1 MKILNFLRQVKNLF
15 EDPEG
20 RLLRI
25 EIDSRNLL
33 HNISQFH
40 QKFPEHQ
47 LAAVLKSNAYGHGL
61 KEIGSFLDNVDDIA
75 YFAVDSLMEAQLLR
89 QMGARKK
96 IIVLGYVAEKSLG
109 AIRKLKNIILV
120 ANSLAQAEI
129 LKNRINFPLEV
140 HLKIDTGMHR
150 HGLAILEL
158 ELAIKKLSENKK
170 IKING
175 LMTHLAAANNPEEKN
190 ISAQLGEWSVAVKIF
205 EKYFPKGVL
214 HFAATAGTRYLDK
227 AKSNLIRLGIGLYGH
242 ENRDDNAIMGL
253 KPVLS
258 LYAKIV
264 NIREI
269 SAGDGVGYNF
279 LFKADKNL
287 RIAVIP
293 CGYYE
298 AVPKALSNIGF
309 VYYKN
314 TPLRL
319 LGRTSMNLSIIDIS
333 SVKEPLRLETEIEV
347 ISNDPDKLNSAENY
361 AKIAKMAP
369 YEIYVHLAPT
379 IKRYIV

>member
-1 MKILNFLRQVKNLF
+1 MRVLNFLRQFKNLF
-15 EDPEG
+15 EDPEA

-25 EIDSRNLL
+25 EIDSHNLL
-33 HNISQFH
+33 HNISQFR
-40 QKFPEHQ
+40 QKFPKHQ

-61 KEIGSFLDNVDDIA
+61 KEIGSFLDDVDDVA
-75 YFAVDSLMEAQLLR
+75 YFAVDSLMEAQSLR
-89 QMGARKK
+89 QVGVRKK
-96 IIVLGYVAEKSLG
+96 IIILGYVAEKSLG

-120 ANSLAQAEI
+120 VNSWAQAEI
-129 LKNRINFPLEV
+129 LENRINFPLEV

-158 ELAIKKLSENKK
+158 EPAIKKLSENKK

-175 LMTHLAAANNPEEKN
+175 LMTHLAAANSPEEKN
-190 ISAQLGEWSVAVKIF
+190 TLAQLGEWSAAVKIF
-205 EKYFPKGVL
+205 EKYFPKGIL

-242 ENRDDNAIMGL
+242 ENRDDAAIMNL

-258 LYAKIV
+258 LFAKIV

-269 SAGDGVGYNF
+269 PRGEGVGYNF
-279 LFKADKNL
+279 LFQADKNM

-333 SVKEPLRLETEIEV
+333 SVKEPLGLETEIEV

>member
-1 MKILNFLRQVKNLF
+1 MKVLNFFRQFKNLL
-15 EDPEG
+15 EDPEA

-25 EIDSRNLL
+25 ELNSQNLL
-33 HNISQFH
+33 HNIFQFR
-40 QKFPEHQ
+40 QKFPKHQ

-61 KEIGSFLDNVDDIA
+61 REIGLFLDDVDDIG

-89 QMGARKK
+89 QVGVRKK
-96 IIVLGYVAEKSLG
+96 IIILGYVAEKSLG
-109 AIRKLKNIILV
+109 AVKKLKNTILV
-120 ANSLAQAEI
+120 VNSLAQAEI

-140 HLKIDTGMHR
+140 HLKVDTGMHR
-150 HGLAILEL
+150 QGLAILEL
-158 ELAIKKLSENKK
+158 ESAIKKLAENKK

-175 LMTHLAAANNPEEKN
+175 LMTHLADANSFEEKN
-190 ISAQLGEWSVAVKIF
+190 TLVQLKEWAAAVKIF
-205 EKYFPKGVL
+205 EKYFPQAIL

-242 ENRDDNAIMGL
+242 ENREDAAIMDL

-258 LYAKIV
+258 LFAKIV

-269 SAGDGVGYNF
+269 PQGEGVGYNF
-279 LFKADKNL
+279 LFQADRSMK
-287 RIAVIP
+287 IAVIP

-298 AVPKALSNIGF
+298 SVPKALSNIGF
-309 VYYKN
+309 VYYKD

-333 SVKEPLRLETEIEV
+333 SVQELLALETEIEV
-347 ISNDPDKLNSAENY
+347 ISVNPDKLNSVENY
-361 AKIAKMAP
+361 AKMAKLAP

>member
-1 MKILNFLRQVKNLF
+1 MKILNFLRQFKNLL
-15 EDPEG
+15 EDPKA

-25 EIDSRNLL
+25 ELSSQNLL

-40 QKFPEHQ
+40 QKFPKHQ

-61 KEIGSFLDNVDDIA
+61 KEIGLFLDDVDDIS

-89 QMGARKK
+89 QVGVRKK
-96 IIVLGYVAEKSLG
+96 IIILGYVAEKSLG
-109 AIRKLKNIILV
+109 AVKKLKNAILV
-120 ANSLAQAEI
+120 VNSLAQAEI

-140 HLKIDTGMHR
+140 HLKADTGMHR

-158 ELAIKKLSENKK
+158 KPAIKKLTENKK

-175 LMTHLAAANNPEEKN
+175 LMTHLADANSSEEKN
-190 ISAQLGEWSVAVKIF
+190 TLAQLNEWDAAVKIF
-205 EKYFPKGVL
+205 EKYFPQAIL
-214 HFAATAGTRYLDK
+214 HFAATAGTRYLDR

-242 ENRDDNAIMGL
+242 ENREDAAIMDL

-258 LYAKIV
+258 LFAKIV
-264 NIREI
+264 NIREVPR
-269 SAGDGVGYNF
+269 GEGVGYNF
-279 LFKADKNL
+279 LFQADKNMK
-287 RIAVIP
+287 IAVIP

-309 VYYKN
+309 VYYNN

-333 SVKEPLRLETEIEV
+333 SVQEPLALEAEIEV
-347 ISNDPDKLNSAENY
+347 ISTNPGKLNSAENY
-361 AKIAKMAP
+361 AKMAKLAP

-379 IKRYIV
+379 IKRHIV